1 MPANVLNA
9 KDDARGAPAIWRL
22 THVKVEGGV
31 PISVCKLGGLYAT
44 GQKVGLRCRLRSALR
59 GVPKGVEI
67 GPTIGPAGRVEPPG
81 GKRVGC
87 LRRTQAALLCRL
99 GKVAAE
105 GVGCAWIRVGAA
117 RVRNVDEA
125 AESCRGHGESHLLS
139 GGVLVARGS
148 ARVGVSGL
156 FTSRVVRRLWPQV
169 WLRQPTRETQR
180 AGWFKA
186 HVERAWQLR
195 QPKTRK

>member
-1 MPANVLNA
+1 MRAALRPF
-9 KDDARGAPAIWRL
+9 GAWHASKWRA
-22 THVKVEGGV
+22 GV
-31 PISVCKLGGLYAT
+31 PIRVCKLGGLYAT

-67 GPTIGPAGRVEPPG
+67 GPTIGPAGRIEPPG

-87 LRRTQAALLCRL
+87 LRCTQAALLCRL

-125 AESCRGHGESHLLS
+125 AKNCRGHGESHLLS
-139 GGVLVARGS
+139 GGVLVARG
-148 ARVGVSGL
+148 RVGVSG

-169 WLRQPTRETQR
+169 WLRQPKRNP
-180 AGWFKA
+180 AAWVKDKA
-186 HVERAWQLR
+186 DVERPW
-195 QPKTRK
+195 